1 MRFTLENV
9 VNSLAGVLAAE
20 YPYPVYESPNQQGT
34 KFPCFFIFFMPSKL
48 EGHLDERFMRDL
60 GIDIVFV
67 QQRNLVNRNVE
78 IHKIAQYLD
87 ESLETFSYTDDSGE
101 TTRIRTYEREWQI
114 EDGELHYK
122 FHIRQR
128 VSIPRNDVT
137 MQRME
142 ENSVEVKK

>member
-1 MRFTLENV
+1 MKFTLENV
-9 VNSLAGVLAAE
+9 INSLAGVLMAQ

-34 KFPCFFIFFMPSKL
+34 DFPCFFIFFMPSKV
-48 EGHLDERFMRDL
+48 GAHLDERFLWDL

-67 QQRNLVNRNVE
+67 QQKNLVNGNTE

-87 ESLETFSYTDDSGE
+87 ESLETFPYLDDSCKSAC
-101 TTRIRTYEREWQI
+101 IRTYEREWQI

-128 VSIPRNDVT
+128 VSVPRNDVM

-142 ENSVEVKK
+142 ENSAEVKK

>member
-9 VNSLAGVLAAE
+9 VNSLAGVLTAK

-48 EGHLDERFMRDL
+48 EGRFLRDL

-67 QQRNLVNRNVE
+67 QQRNLVNGNAE
-78 IHKIAQYLD
+78 IHKIAQYMD
-87 ESLETFSYTDDSGE
+87 ESLETFPYTDGSGE
-101 TTRIRTYEREWQI
+101 SVHIHTYEREWQT

-128 VSIPRNDVT
+128 VSIPRNDVM

-142 ENSVEVKK
+142 ENSAEVKK

>member
-9 VNSLAGVLAAE
+9 VNSLAGVLTAK

-34 KFPCFFIFFMPSKL
+34 EFPCFFIFFMPSKL
-48 EGHLDERFMRDL
+48 EGHPDERFLRDL

-67 QQRNLVNRNVE
+67 QQRNLVNGNAE
-78 IHKIAQYLD
+78 IHKIAQYMD
-87 ESLETFSYTDDSGE
+87 ESLETFPYTDGSGE
-101 TTRIRTYEREWQI
+101 SVHIHTYEREWQI

-142 ENSVEVKK
+142 ENSAEVKK